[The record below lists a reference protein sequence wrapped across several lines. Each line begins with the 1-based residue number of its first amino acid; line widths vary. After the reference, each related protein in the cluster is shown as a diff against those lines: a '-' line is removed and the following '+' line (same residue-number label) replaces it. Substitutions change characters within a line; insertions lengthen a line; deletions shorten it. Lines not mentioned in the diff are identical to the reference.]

1 MDLLA
6 PFAPTTL
13 VLLAAR
19 VGGLVMVAPLFS
31 AKTIPMPVR
40 TALVALFTWL
50 LHPMALSWAKAPA
63 LTPAQFLTETL
74 VGFAVGLGAAL
85 MVGAAEAMGDLVS
98 INTGLSGAASLDPI
112 TNQSM
117 PVFGKFASLF
127 ALTVLLSVNAHVE
140 MLEALAGTLRLVP
153 VGAPLDVRAGL
164 FAMVSLAAELFSL
177 GLRFA
182 APVVAMVLLGNVAL
196 AILSRVAP
204 SVNVLA
210 VAFPLQIGV
219 GLMMIGAAIP
229 LVGTFFLGWHGVYD
243 GMLSRVMTALAGGA
257 AGGR

>member
-6 PFAPTTL
+6 PFAPATL

-19 VGGLVMVAPLFS
+19 VGGLVLIAPLFS

-50 LHPMALSWAKAPA
+50 LHPLALSWAEAPA
-63 LTPAQFLTETL
+63 LTPAQLLTESL

-85 MVGAAEAMGDLVS
+85 MVAAAEAMGDLVS
-98 INTGLSGAASLDPI
+98 INIGLSGAASLDPV
-112 TNQSM
+112 TNQS
-117 PVFGKFASLF
+117 VAVLGNFASLF

-153 VGAPLDVRAGL
+153 VGAPVDVRAGL

-182 APVVAMVLLGNVAL
+182 APVVAMVMLGNVAL
-196 AILSRVAP
+196 AVLSRVAP
-204 SVNVLA
+204 SVNILA
-210 VAFPLQIGV
+210 VSFPLQIGV
-219 GLMMIGAAIP
+219 GLMVMGAAIP
-229 LVGTFFLGWHGVYD
+229 LVGAFFVGWHGLYD
-243 GMLSRVMTALAGGA
+243 GMLSQVMGA
-257 AGGR
+257 FTSAATGGR